1 MNIFETESFCFVLP
15 QGWNAFKVNER
26 VVQVC
31 KGGVSANDILRFPY
45 FQLNFSG
52 DAYMLPPSKSGYYDV
67 IDIEPLTLGKY
78 TWRGFE
84 CDSMG
89 FRVAMLWTGEGKMQF
104 QMSAN
109 LETPQGKITVTDA
122 EITEMLSSIS
132 VI

>member
-15 QGWNAFKVNER
+15 QGWNAFKVNESI
-26 VVQVC
+26 VQVC

-89 FRVAMLWTGEGKMQF
+89 FRVAMLWTGEGKGQF
-104 QMSAN
+104 QMSVN
-109 LETPQGKITVTDA
+109 LETPQGKIEVTDG
-122 EITEMLSSIS
+122 EITEMLASIS

>member
-1 MNIFETESFCFVLP
+1 MNIFETKSFRFSISH
-15 QGWNAFKVNER
+15 GWNAVKVNER
-26 VVQVC
+26 AVQVC
-31 KGGVSANDILRFPY
+31 KGGESAADILRYPY

-89 FRVAMLWTGEGKMQF
+89 FRVAMLWTGEGKGQF

-109 LETPQGKITVTDA
+109 LETPQGKMEVTDG
-122 EITEMLSSIS
+122 EITEMLASIS

>member
-1 MNIFETESFCFVLP
+1 MNIFETESFRFSISH
-15 QGWNAFKVNER
+15 GWNAVKVNER
-26 VVQVC
+26 AVQVC
-31 KGGVSANDILRFPY
+31 KGGESAADILRYPY

-89 FRVAMLWTGEGKMQF
+89 FRVAMLWTGEGKRQF

-109 LETPQGKITVTDA
+109 LETPQGKINFFDTDVKA
-122 EITEMLSSIS
+122 MLASIV